1 MNVSILCGAEQS
13 VDELHEKPYDD
24 QKTKQITEHPQKQQ
38 AAELFFAKSLKTE
51 LESLDYRRLVLIQ

>member
-1 MNVSILCGAEQS
+1 MTAPVTAVS
-13 VDELHEKPYDD
+13 
-24 QKTKQITEHPQKQQ
+24 TKQQ